1 MSVWKDLKI
10 WKNVLF
16 QTRLISQYGSINMNC
31 CLMWKNYYHEG
42 ASLNHILSQYSSI
55 FFIYKLE
62 IRNFPKQI
70 ATLNFPLLLWFLFN
84 VLFNPTN
91 LSLENCF
98 FFLLQSVP
106 IKECLEVL
114 REVSESVLEAIYKRP
129 RVSSVDWIG
138 KLASGPAM
146 RVR

>member
-1 MSVWKDLKI
+1 MSVWTDLKI

-16 QTRLISQYGSINMNC
+16 QTRLISQYGSINMNY

-42 ASLNHILSQYSSI
+42 ANLNHILSQYSSI

-91 LSLENCF
+91 LSLENFFFF

-114 REVSESVLEAIYKRP
+114 REVSESVSRSYL
-129 RVSSVDWIG
+129 
-138 KLASGPAM
+138 
-146 RVR
+146 